1 MPRVEVVMLRLRKR
15 GPPLVAPEHAQVYR
29 DFVVEVFTARTS
41 SVGQSLRL
49 VLGNQLGPRLAQRFS
64 MIEATPSQ
72 TRPSK
77 WVELFAAAFRMAGD
91 QLKWKVAN
99 CAQTAPDTR
108 EWRLAVR

>member
-1 MPRVEVVMLRLRKR
+1 MLRLRKC
-15 GPPLVAPEHAQVYR
+15 GPPLVAPEHARVYR

-72 TRPSK
+72 TRPSE

-91 QLKWKVAN
+91 
-99 CAQTAPDTR
+99 
-108 EWRLAVR
+108 